1 MYFVFV
7 IKTVKL
13 WPKNRWPCSETV
25 GLCPEIR
32 CPMLTKIV
40 WTILRKPC
48 CPKYI
53 PKNPF
58 FYARKIRLRMPR
70 NPLIYDQ
77 KTVDLWPENRW
88 LSAWLWITVYIL
100 FFRPHALSQSTWK
113 LEDCP
118 STIRITKQLEYR
130 GGDHDHPPH
139 TKIVWISHMSVQLL
153 LYYHH
158 GILARYGLH
167 YSKRYMAMCLL

>member
-1 MYFVFV
+1 MA
-7 IKTVKL
+7 KKPL
-13 WPKNRWPCSETV
+13 ALLRNRWPLSRNS
-25 GLCPEIR
+25 LPYAN
-32 CPMLTKIV
+32 V

-100 FFRPHALSQSTWK
+100 FFRPHALGQSTWR

-118 STIRITKQLEYR
+118 STITITKQLEYR
-130 GGDHDHPPH
+130 GGVGGIQRRPRPPTTH
-139 TKIVWISHMSVQLL
+139 KDRVNLSHVSAAATVLPPWHFSQVWAALQ
-153 LYYHH
+153 
-158 GILARYGLH
+158 
-167 YSKRYMAMCLL
+167 

>member
-1 MYFVFV
+1 MA
-7 IKTVKL
+7 KKPL
-13 WPKNRWPCSETV
+13 ALLRNRWPLSRNS
-25 GLCPEIR
+25 LPYAN
-32 CPMLTKIV
+32 V

-58 FYARKIRLRMPR
+58 VYARKIRLRMPR

-118 STIRITKQLEYR
+118 STITITKQLEYSE
-130 GGDHDHPPH
+130 DHDHPPH